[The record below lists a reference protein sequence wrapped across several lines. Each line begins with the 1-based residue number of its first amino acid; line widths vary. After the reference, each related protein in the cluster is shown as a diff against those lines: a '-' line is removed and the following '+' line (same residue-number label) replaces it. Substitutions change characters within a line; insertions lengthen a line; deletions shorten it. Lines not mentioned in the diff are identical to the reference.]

1 MFDLLDSALDNRKV
15 MKMSKKILAVCLMLT
30 VILSGVTIIRVAAET
45 TPMTAGQIDQIRNN
59 CVSAKNTLSQ
69 LHASDALLRVNRG
82 QIFESMSTKLM
93 DRFNS
98 RVANNGYNNTG
109 LISVSRS
116 YGAMLD
122 TFRLDYKTYEEHL
135 STAINVDC
143 WNQPAAFYDAVAT
156 ARTLRNVV
164 HADVVKLNQYIDQYK
179 SAIDQFEQD
188 YQTVVNGIKQ

>member
-1 MFDLLDSALDNRKV
+1 
-15 MKMSKKILAVCLMLT
+15 MSKKILAVCLTLT
-30 VILSGVTIIRVAAET
+30 ILLSGVAIIRVAAET

-59 CVSAKNTLSQ
+59 CVSTKNTLSQ

-109 LISVSRS
+109 LISVSIS
-116 YGAMLD
+116 YGSMLD

-135 STAINVDC
+135 SAAINVDC
-143 WNQPAAFYDAVAT
+143 WNQPAAFYDAIAS
-156 ARTLRNVV
+156 ARALRNVV
-164 HADVVKLNQYIDQYK
+164 HTDVVKLNQYVDQYQ
-179 SAIDQFEQD
+179 SAIIQFEND
-188 YQTVVNGIKQ
+188 YQTVVKEVKP